1 MIALARKTLL
11 HEWRRFLPALLAV
24 ALSALLL
31 LVQAALVQGIFG
43 SAAVFVQTSGAQ
55 LWAGY
60 PGTRSVDLGRAIPA
74 DTELVLRQAP
84 GVRRVEP
91 FRWIDADWRAG
102 SGALSIYVSGI
113 DTQDQA
119 LMFRALLNTAQR
131 QLLREPESVIVDR
144 ADLDKLGVSVG
155 GAARINGRRVR
166 VVAALDGLRALGAPI
181 VLASLDTA
189 ARLQPQEPR
198 YSYYLADLHRPEEAA
213 RIQARLAPQAQAL
226 GFELW
231 TREAFAQKSVQ
242 FWMLE
247 TGAGLAVIFLAIVV
261 ALVGALITS
270 QTLMAAVAGSR
281 NEYATLNALGVGRA
295 ALSRVVLEQAG
306 WIGVG
311 GLLLGALLS
320 ALALALARS
329 HAVPVEIHAGI
340 SALCALSVLIIALVS
355 GLAALRTLRHS
366 DPASLLR

>member
-1 MIALARKTLL
+1 MNCNPAARPHICLSSDCGCGMT
-11 HEWRRFLPALLAV
+11 RRDFLR
-24 ALSALLL
+24 LSAL
-31 LVQAALVQGIFG
+31 
-43 SAAVFVQTSGAQ
+43 
-55 LWAGY
+55 
-60 PGTRSVDLGRAIPA
+60 
-74 DTELVLRQAP
+74 
-84 GVRRVEP
+84 
-91 FRWIDADWRAG
+91 
-102 SGALSIYVSGI
+102 
-113 DTQDQA
+113 
-119 LMFRALLNTAQR
+119 
-131 QLLREPESVIVDR
+131 
-144 ADLDKLGVSVG
+144 
-155 GAARINGRRVR
+155 
-166 VVAALDGLRALGAPI
+166 
-181 VLASLDTA
+181 
-189 ARLQPQEPR
+189 
-198 YSYYLADLHRPEEAA
+198 
-213 RIQARLAPQAQAL
+213 
-226 GFELW
+226 
-231 TREAFAQKSVQ
+231 
-242 FWMLE
+242 

>member
-24 ALSALLL
+24 AFSALLL

-43 SAAVFVQTSGAQ
+43 SAAVFVRASGGQ

-60 PGTRSVDLGRAIPA
+60 PGTQSVDLGRAIAP
-74 DTELVLRQAP
+74 DTELALRQDPA
-84 GVRRVEP
+84 VRHVEP

-113 DTQDQA
+113 DTSERA
-119 LMFRALLNTAQR
+119 LMFRALLDAPLRQR
-131 QLLREPESVIVDR
+131 LREPEAVIVDR
-144 ADLDKLGVSVG
+144 ADLDKLGIAVG
-155 GAARINGRRVR
+155 GAARINGRSVR

-198 YSYYLADLHRPEEAA
+198 HSYYLAELHRPEETEAVL
-213 RIQARLAPQAQAL
+213 ARLAPRARAL

-231 TREAFAQKSVQ
+231 TREGFAQRSVR

-247 TGAGLAVIFLAIVV
+247 TGAGLAVIFLAGVV

-281 NEYATLNALGVGRA
+281 NEYATLHALGVGRA
-295 ALSRVVLEQAG
+295 ALRRVVLEQAG
-306 WIGVG
+306 WIGLG
-311 GLLLGALLS
+311 GLLLGGLLAL
-320 ALALALARS
+320 LALALARS
-329 HAVPVEIHAGI
+329 HAVPVAVHGGI
-340 SALCALSVLIIALVS
+340 SALCALAVLLIALIS
-355 GLAALRTLRHS
+355 GLAALRSLQRS